1 MSKKNHRPETVV
13 LETPVL
19 EAAVEQA
26 TETTKVA
33 GDHLREFA
41 QYGVKRASEGYEQI
55 AKAAQTATEDLNAQ
69 FAEVREGATK
79 AGLKLLD
86 VAKEDT
92 DATYAAMRELMAV
105 KSPIEAFD
113 IAAKYWRGRIE
124 TRIAT
129 AQDLGA
135 YVRKAAD
142 DAVRP
147 VRDRIEKFTKAAA

>member
-1 MSKKNHRPETVV
+1 MSKKTRPEA
-13 LETPVL
+13 PVL
-19 EAAVEQA
+19 ESAIEQA
-26 TETTKVA
+26 TETTKLA
-33 GDHLREFA
+33 GDRIREFA

-55 AKAAQTATEDLNAQ
+55 AKAAQSASEDMTAQLSEA
-69 FAEVREGATK
+69 REGATK

-92 DATYAAMRELMAV
+92 DATYAAMRELIAV
-105 KSPIEAFD
+105 KSPLEAFD
-113 IAAKYWRGRIE
+113 VAAKYWRGRIE
-124 TRIAT
+124 TRIAV

-135 YVRKAAD
+135 YVRKATD

>member
-1 MSKKNHRPETVV
+1 MSKKPRP
-13 LETPVL
+13 
-19 EAAVEQA
+19 EAAVLESAIEQA
-26 TETTKVA
+26 NETTKLA
-33 GDHLREFA
+33 GDRIREFA
-41 QYGVKRASEGYEQI
+41 QYGVKRATEGYEQI
-55 AKAAQTATEDLNAQ
+55 TKAAQSATEDLNAQ
-69 FAEVREGATK
+69 FAEAREGATK

-105 KSPIEAFD
+105 KSPLEAFD
-113 IAAKYWRGRIE
+113 VATKYWRGRIE

-135 YVRKAAD
+135 YVRKATD

-147 VRDRIEKFTKAAA
+147 VRERIEKFTKAAA

>member
-1 MSKKNHRPETVV
+1 MSKKTTRPQAAV
-13 LETPVL
+13 LESAL
-19 EAAVEQA
+19 DQA
-26 TETTKVA
+26 NETTKLA
-33 GDHLREFA
+33 GDRIREFA
-41 QYGVKRASEGYEQI
+41 QYGVKRASEGYEQM
-55 AKAAQTATEDLNAQ
+55 AKAAQSASEDMTAQLSEA
-69 FAEVREGATK
+69 REGATK

-92 DATYAAMRELMAV
+92 DATYAAMRELIAV
-105 KSPIEAFD
+105 KSPLEAFD
-113 IAAKYWRGRIE
+113 VAAKYWRGRIE
-124 TRIAT
+124 TRIAV

>member
-1 MSKKNHRPETVV
+1 MSKKIRHEIPQNTI
-13 LETPVL
+13 
-19 EAAVEQA
+19 EQ
-26 TETTKVA
+26 TTDITRDA
-33 GDHLREFA
+33 GDRIREFA

-55 AKAAQTATEDLNAQ
+55 AHAAQSASEDLTSQ
-69 FAEVREGATK
+69 LAEAREGATK
-79 AGLKLLD
+79 AGLKLLE

-92 DATYAAMRELMAV
+92 DAAYAAMRDLMGA
-105 KSPIEAFD
+105 KSLIEAFD
-113 IAAKYWRGRIE
+113 ISAKYWRGRLE

-135 YVRKAAD
+135 YARKAAD